1 MPDALSPSQIHILFG
16 NGEAEKKQNRNK
28 LLHEEPS
35 TSLNLV
41 LFTRRKTVI
50 NWRFNIRSN
59 FLNKWKWKIATTTIP
74 DARIAEQLQ
83 YFSYSQEHTFQNW
96 A

>member
-59 FLNKWKWKIATTTIP
+59 FPNESENVATATIP
-74 DARIAEQLQ
+74 DARWPNN
-83 YFSYSQEHTFQNW
+83 YCSYSKEHTFQNW